1 MSWIMRVTGNE
12 VKVVELSSVIILLLL
27 LLLFLFCFGA
37 MEYALLFHH
46 QRPQSC
52 LAQQDMG

>member
-1 MSWIMRVTGNE
+1 MSWIMKVTGNE
-12 VKVVELSSVIILLLL
+12 VKVVKHSSVITLL

-46 QRPQSC
+46 QRPQAC
-52 LAQQDMG
+52 LAQQEMG